1 MRHFQKCPKEQA
13 MTENSSDTGFLG
25 FVLGGVLVV
34 MAIMAFVIYGG
45 QGIGPKTVNL
55 ELPTSAPTQAR

>member
-1 MRHFQKCPKEQA
+1 

-55 ELPTSAPTQAR
+55 ELPPSAPAQAR

>member
-1 MRHFQKCPKEQA
+1 
-13 MTENSSDTGFLG
+13 MTMADDSSDTGFFG

-45 QGIGPKTVNL
+45 QGTGPKTVNL
-55 ELPTSAPTQAR
+55 DLPQTAPTQTR

>member
-1 MRHFQKCPKEQA
+1 MA
-13 MTENSSDTGFLG
+13 ENSSDTGFLG

-45 QGIGPKTVNL
+45 QGTGPKTVNL
-55 ELPTSAPTQAR
+55 ELPKAAPSQTR